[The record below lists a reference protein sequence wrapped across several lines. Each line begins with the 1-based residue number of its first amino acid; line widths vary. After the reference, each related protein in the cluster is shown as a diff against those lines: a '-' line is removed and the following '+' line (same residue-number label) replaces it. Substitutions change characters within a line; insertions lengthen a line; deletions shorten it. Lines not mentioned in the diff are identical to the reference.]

1 MADVAA
7 GPNRKE
13 PEQGPL
19 ELESRRWLEAVEREA
34 GPLSLFDAHTHF
46 GHNDPDGCLA
56 GAAGAAGDDGA
67 SRSAR
72 RRLPD
77 AGARRIPTGQRRGAG
92 PGRGLGRPPG
102 ALLPG
107 RSPQRC
113 AGRGQ
118 ALPRRRRSRHQA
130 ASPRR
135 AVRHGRA
142 RGRGAGV
149 TGRRAAGPGPDSCGP
164 RHPRLGARH
173 GPPGRALPGRAP
185 DPRPCGG
192 QRHCLAVAADA
203 GASEPAHRHFLVE
216 PGRSDRALLPGAPGP
231 DSLGQRFAVRGASRR
246 RRAAPSLR
254 PGSRPRQRGDRLDR
268 RRPDRAHPGRQG
280 TGRRR
285 SAAWPSRPA
294 RPIDGADLLA
304 PADRGGS
311 GFRRGRS
318 RPSRWPWPASPA
330 TSRGSMALPA
340 RR

>member
-1 MADVAA
+1 MAGGRRAGDRAA
-7 GPNRKE
+7 LALRRPH
-13 PEQGPL
+13 PL
-19 ELESRRWLEAVEREA
+19 RAQRPRWL
-34 GPLSLFDAHTHF
+34 P
-46 GHNDPDGCLA
+46 A
-56 GAAGAAGDDGA
+56 GAAGAAGDDRAG
-67 SRSAR
+67 RSAR

-135 AVRHGRA
+135 AVRHARA

-149 TGRRAAGPGPDSCGP
+149 TGGRAAGPGPDSCGP

-231 DSLGQRFAVRGASRR
+231 DPLGQRFAVRGASRR
-246 RRAAPSLR
+246 RRRCTFAAPWQPAST
-254 PGSRPRQRGDRLDR
+254 
-268 RRPDRAHPGRQG
+268 A
-280 TGRRR
+280 RR
-285 SAAWPSRPA
+285 SPRSPAARSSASWPA
-294 RPIDGADLLA
+294 RNRPT
-304 PADRGGS
+304 PV
-311 GFRRGRS
+311 RRL
-318 RPSRWPWPASPA
+318 
-330 TSRGSMALPA
+330 ALPA
-340 RR
+340 RSTHRWSGSARTC